1 MNEPHRSSSIISKKK
16 EKKKVTVKV
25 QDTIIMGALLMSI
38 VWLVLPS
45 TLSIPII
52 PTNTIIPAAFATT
65 TNGGGITCEGETAT
79 ILGTNGNNDIVGTS
93 GSDVIAGLGG
103 NDRIRALGGDDIVCG
118 GAGNDDMDGGE
129 GRDELVGNQ
138 GNDRANGGA
147 GNDICNA
154 ESEISCNEPDTTAP
168 VLTVPEDITEEA
180 TSAEGAVVR
189 YEVSAEDSVDGPVG
203 VTCTP
208 ESGSIF
214 SIGTTT
220 TVTCTATDAAGN
232 TGTASFTVTVQDT
245 TPPTITVPNDIVVQA
260 TSANGAQV
268 TFAVSA
274 EDNVDGT
281 ATLDGNG
288 FTQDNVGGDISI
300 DCTLPPGTTFPVGST
315 TVQCNATDAAGNT
328 GTASFTVTVQDTTP
342 PTITTVP
349 EDITVQATSGS
360 DVAVVTFEVAA
371 EDDVDGTATLDEEN
385 TLIQDDDVGGD
396 ITITCDPSS
405 GTEFSIG
412 ETEVEC
418 TATDAAGNTG
428 TASFTVTVQDT
439 TPPVLTV
446 PGNMRVE
453 GGGVIT
459 WEVTA
464 QDNIDGT
471 ATLDEENTLTQD
483 DVGGDITLS
492 CRPPSGTEFSSGVN
506 SHGVSCTATDVAG
519 NTATA
524 SFRINTLL

>member
-342 PTITTVP
+342 P
-349 EDITVQATSGS
+349 
-360 DVAVVTFEVAA
+360 
-371 EDDVDGTATLDEEN
+371 
-385 TLIQDDDVGGD
+385 
-396 ITITCDPSS
+396 
-405 GTEFSIG
+405 
-412 ETEVEC
+412 
-418 TATDAAGNTG
+418 
-428 TASFTVTVQDT
+428 
-439 TPPVLTV
+439 VLTV

>member
-1 MNEPHRSSSIISKKK
+1 MTLRI
-16 EKKKVTVKV
+16 
-25 QDTIIMGALLMSI
+25 QATIIGALLVSA

-45 TLSIPII
+45 DITVSLPPL
-52 PTNTIIPAAFATT
+52 PTAAFATT
-65 TNGGGITCEGETAT
+65 TTTNGGVTCEGETAT
-79 ILGTNGNNDIVGTS
+79 IVGTNGNNDITGTS
-93 GSDVIAGLGG
+93 GRDVIAALGG

-232 TGTASFTVTVQDT
+232 TGAASFTVTVQDT
-245 TPPTITVPNDIVVQA
+245 TPPTI
-260 TSANGAQV
+260 
-268 TFAVSA
+268 
-274 EDNVDGT
+274 
-281 ATLDGNG
+281 
-288 FTQDNVGGDISI
+288 
-300 DCTLPPGTTFPVGST
+300 
-315 TVQCNATDAAGNT
+315 
-328 GTASFTVTVQDTTP
+328 
-342 PTITTVP
+342 TVP

-360 DVAVVTFEVAA
+360 DVAVVTFTVTAQ
-371 EDDVDGTATLDEEN
+371 DNVDGTATLDEDN
-385 TLIQDDDVGGD
+385 TLTQDDDVGGD

-405 GTEFSIG
+405 GSEFSIG

-428 TASFTVTVQDT
+428 AASFTVTVQDT

-464 QDNIDGT
+464 QDNVDGT
-471 ATLDEENTLTQD
+471 ATLHEDNTLTQD
-483 DVGGDITLS
+483 DVGGDITIT
-492 CRPPSGTEFSSGVN
+492 CRPPSGSTFSTGVD
-506 SHGVSCTATDVAG
+506 SHSVGCTATDAAG

-524 SFRINTLL
+524 FFRINTQL

>member
-245 TPPTITVPNDIVVQA
+245 TPP
-260 TSANGAQV
+260 
-268 TFAVSA
+268 
-274 EDNVDGT
+274 
-281 ATLDGNG
+281 
-288 FTQDNVGGDISI
+288 
-300 DCTLPPGTTFPVGST
+300 
-315 TVQCNATDAAGNT
+315 
-328 GTASFTVTVQDTTP
+328 
-342 PTITTVP
+342 
-349 EDITVQATSGS
+349 
-360 DVAVVTFEVAA
+360 
-371 EDDVDGTATLDEEN
+371 
-385 TLIQDDDVGGD
+385 
-396 ITITCDPSS
+396 
-405 GTEFSIG
+405 
-412 ETEVEC
+412 
-418 TATDAAGNTG
+418 
-428 TASFTVTVQDT
+428 
-439 TPPVLTV
+439 VLTV

-453 GGGVIT
+453 GGVVIT

-506 SHGVSCTATDVAG
+506 SHGVSCTATDVAD

>member
-245 TPPTITVPNDIVVQA
+245 TPPTIT
-260 TSANGAQV
+260 
-268 TFAVSA
+268 
-274 EDNVDGT
+274 
-281 ATLDGNG
+281 
-288 FTQDNVGGDISI
+288 
-300 DCTLPPGTTFPVGST
+300 
-315 TVQCNATDAAGNT
+315 
-328 GTASFTVTVQDTTP
+328 
-342 PTITTVP
+342 TVP